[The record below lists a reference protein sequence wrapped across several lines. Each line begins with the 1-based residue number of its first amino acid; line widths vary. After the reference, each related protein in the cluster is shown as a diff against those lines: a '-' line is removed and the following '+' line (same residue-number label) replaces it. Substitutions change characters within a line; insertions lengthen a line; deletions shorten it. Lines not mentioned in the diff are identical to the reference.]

1 MANDRIKWESTK
13 VLDFGVDFGLW
24 NNKLTA
30 SFDWYNK
37 VTSDILSASTAF
49 PSYIGLTAPTV
60 NYGELR
66 NRGIELGLQYRDK
79 IGEVSLTLN
88 GNIQANRNKVMKYGA
103 ERISGNTII
112 REGLPYGSFYLLENT
127 GIFRSKEEVEASPVQ
142 QIPAQPGYLKFADVN
157 GDKVVDNNDRIVVPG
172 AYPDFDYSFNATA
185 VWKNFDFTAFF
196 FGSQGQKIFVSEWG
210 IVPFRQGGTFTRDW
224 MDAWTPENPNASL
237 PIVGAENTPA
247 ANNVRTASTFFLKDG
262 SFLRLKNIQI
272 GYSIPQSTLSKAGIS
287 SLRIYFAADNL
298 VTFSKFPGLDPE
310 RGVSSSGGATSGR
323 YVTHPQN
330 KVFAFG
336 ASITF

>member
-1 MANDRIKWESTK
+1 
-13 VLDFGVDFGLW
+13 
-24 NNKLTA
+24 
-30 SFDWYNK
+30 
-37 VTSDILSASTAF
+37 
-49 PSYIGLTAPTV
+49 
-60 NYGELR
+60 
-66 NRGIELGLQYRDK
+66 
-79 IGEVSLTLN
+79 
-88 GNIQANRNKVMKYGA
+88 
-103 ERISGNTII
+103 
-112 REGLPYGSFYLLENT
+112 
-127 GIFRSKEEVEASPVQ
+127 
-142 QIPAQPGYLKFADVN
+142 
-157 GDKVVDNNDRIVVPG
+157 
-172 AYPDFDYSFNATA
+172 
-185 VWKNFDFTAFF
+185 
-196 FGSQGQKIFVSEWG
+196 
-210 IVPFRQGGTFTRDW
+210 